1 MPIGPLRDALSRSF
15 TEDHPDNPTKDDI
28 QNDVKL
34 FPILVINTGSLAACS
49 TMTSKGYT
57 IKSWIKLW
65 ADELVLARNCVT
77 DVLLPLL
84 RPDLPTTYRNRHF
97 HSAETLETIFMRHV
111 LQEVQQR
118 CFAVSTIWLHD
129 GFWICSSVRDDII
142 REAEKTALEYLFP
155 ASCQGERILR
165 IKSLTEEVEMAKDIL
180 AAVKPSILFPL
191 CIQSKRRAPKF
202 AREFPKAKFSSRQVA
217 KRKASTYFARIA
229 KRLRA

>member
-1 MPIGPLRDALSRSF
+1 
-15 TEDHPDNPTKDDI
+15 
-28 QNDVKL
+28 
-34 FPILVINTGSLAACS
+34 
-49 TMTSKGYT
+49 
-57 IKSWIKLW
+57 
-65 ADELVLARNCVT
+65 
-77 DVLLPLL
+77 
-84 RPDLPTTYRNRHF
+84 
-97 HSAETLETIFMRHV
+97 MRHV
-111 LQEVQQR
+111 LQEVQLR

-165 IKSLTEEVEMAKDIL
+165 IKSLTEEVEMAKAIL
-180 AAVKPSILFPL
+180 AAVKPSILFPQ